1 MSKWIGKCGHPVS
14 RKRHEICRDCLNKRI
29 TPPVDAQHVRIADPL
44 DAEFKIHPA
53 ARLAPASYD
62 EAMQL
67 WRNVIG
73 CSKQDYNGPAKRKT
87 STNQRIAIC
96 SDLHAPFHDLEAL
109 AGFIEREQGS
119 DVCIVAGDLQ
129 DHYALSRFLKYETV
143 PIHQELAAA
152 QMILERLSEAFPVV
166 LIIEGNHDKP
176 RFEKL
181 LYDRLPMEAIEV
193 IRFLSKT
200 GGLSTIEA
208 LCGQFSNVELVKN
221 KIDGRYEV
229 SWYVQH
235 GDLVVT
241 HAEKFSKVP
250 GATLRTIEEWVSDFE
265 GVLNLKPWRVL
276 CQAHTHQLGL
286 FPFGSDKILAE
297 TGCLCR
303 PHGYQL
309 AAKIGG
315 RPQRVGWVTLEQNK
329 GVTDLSS
336 VRPYWWEKA
345 Q

>member
-1 MSKWIGKCGHPVS
+1 MSTCEACGGPTS
-14 RKRHEICRDCLNKRI
+14 RRRHKRCRSCLDKRI
-29 TPPVDAQHVRIADPL
+29 PISSDPVPTEV
-44 DAEFKIHPA
+44 KVNPA

-62 EAMQL
+62 EAIEL
-67 WRNVIG
+67 WRKIIG
-73 CSKQDYNGPAKRKT
+73 CRRQEYDGPAKRRA
-87 STNQRIAIC
+87 STTQRIAIC
-96 SDLHAPFHDLEAL
+96 SDLHAPFHHIHAL
-109 AGFIEREQGS
+109 AAFIEREKGA

-152 QMILERLSEAFPVV
+152 QMILERLSEAFPIV
-166 LIIEGNHDKP
+166 LVIEGNHDKP

-181 LYDRLPMEAIEV
+181 LYDRLPMDAIEV

-221 KIDGRYEV
+221 RVDDRYTV

-250 GATLRTIEEWVSDFE
+250 GATLRGIEEWVSDFE
-265 GVLNLKPWRVL
+265 GTLGLKPWRVL
-276 CQAHTHQLGL
+276 AQAHTHQLGL
-286 FPFGSDKILAE
+286 FPYGADKVLAE
-297 TGCLCR
+297 TGCMCL
-303 PHGYQL
+303 PMGYQL
-309 AAKIGG
+309 TAKICG
-315 RPQRVGWVTLEQNK
+315 RPQRVGWLTLEQNS

-336 VRPYWWEKA
+336 VHPYWWEKA